1 MLINVCS
8 HLDGSLDDVAQLM
21 LSEQATA
28 EHGARL
34 ADKWLAGE
42 PGGKREILRV
52 AEAPGE
58 YVVNGKA

>member
-34 ADKWLAGE
+34 AERWLQG
-42 PGGKREILRV
+42 PGGKRELLQV

-58 YVVNGKA
+58 YVVNRKA